1 MNNGDSMKKILV
13 ILIASII
20 MNLSVFSEANYVIR
34 VQTDGSE
41 LKVPLYNEKT
51 LVLYDNASTE
61 TKTFTGLEDLG
72 DLDLI
77 ECYPLPY
84 IESYDFLAEVKSCK
98 SIYLGYAHYFDFNM
112 LKNVKNLEEID
123 FEGFISEEDF
133 QEIKRNGI
141 DVSEL
146 KYLKKLIFNPAG
158 YTIDFD
164 LKIKYAEDVS
174 E

>member
-1 MNNGDSMKKILV
+1 MRKIIV
-13 ILIASII
+13 LIFFSLIFSFS
-20 MNLSVFSEANYVIR
+20 LFSESNFIIA
-34 VQTDGSE
+34 VQRDGSE
-41 LKVPLYNEKT
+41 IKVYLNKNVKEKSFF
-51 LVLYDNASTE
+51 LSDNDSTNTHTINFKGFDAVGE
-61 TKTFTGLEDLG
+61 LDYIDCFT
-72 DLDLI
+72 
-77 ECYPLPY
+77 LPY
-84 IESYDFLAEVKSCK
+84 LENYDFLAEVKSCK
-98 SIYLGYAHYFDFNM
+98 SIYLGYAHYFDFNI

-158 YTIDFD
+158 YKIDFD

>member
-1 MNNGDSMKKILV
+1 MNRIL
-13 ILIASII
+13 L
-20 MNLSVFSEANYVIR
+20 LLFR
-34 VQTDGSE
+34 
-41 LKVPLYNEKT
+41 
-51 LVLYDNASTE
+51 
-61 TKTFTGLEDLG
+61 
-72 DLDLI
+72 
-77 ECYPLPY
+77 
-84 IESYDFLAEVKSCK
+84 
-98 SIYLGYAHYFDFNM
+98 
-112 LKNVKNLEEID
+112 VKNLEEID
-123 FEGFISEEDF
+123 FEGFISEEEF